1 MESFQTKKTV
11 HVGDNTDL
19 IVLLCY
25 YAKSKNHDLI
35 FRPDPKP
42 RSKQQVSKIKK
53 VKSELGEEICDN
65 IFFVHAFLG
74 CDTTSRIFGIGK
86 GTIVKKFVES
96 RNLRQ
101 QAEVFNTSNAS
112 VDDIVK
118 AGENALVEVL
128 HGRPGEDIYRL
139 RYRKCYKKLRSK
151 KVHVQPQSLP
161 PLKQHCAIIA

>member
-1 MESFQTKKTV
+1 M
-11 HVGDNTDL
+11 
-19 IVLLCY
+19 
-25 YAKSKNHDLI
+25 
-35 FRPDPKP
+35 
-42 RSKQQVSKIKK
+42 KK
-53 VKSELGEEICDN
+53 VKSELGKEICEN
-65 IFFVHAFLG
+65 IFFVRAFLG